1 MAEARIYTMSGEEV
15 GTLDLPEEM
24 FGTNASTHLLWEV
37 VRAESINTRQGTV
50 STLTRSQVN
59 ASGKKPWRQKGTGQ
73 ARSGRK
79 SSPIWRGGGVAFG
92 PKPRPWKIRL
102 NRKVRRKALAGIL
115 SERLAEG
122 NLRIIRDLESSGR
135 TREVADMLSCHECTG
150 RRTMILVDDRGEMV
164 FRAARNIPRVST
176 AMAGSVSVR
185 DLVNAEV
192 VLVSEVA
199 VDLLKER
206 LI

>member
-15 GTLDLPEEM
+15 GRTDLPEEM
-24 FGTNASTHLLWEV
+24 FGTNVSTYILWEV
-37 VRAESINTRQGTV
+37 VRAESINARQGTV
-50 STLTRSQVN
+50 GTLGRSDVN

-73 ARSGRK
+73 ARSGSK

-92 PKPRPWKIRL
+92 PQSRPWKVRL

-122 NLRIIRDLESSGR
+122 NLRIIRDLQSSGR
-135 TREVADMLSCHECTG
+135 TREIADMLGSHECAG
-150 RRTMILVDDRGEMV
+150 RRTVILVESGDDMV
-164 FRAARNIPRVST
+164 FRAARNIPKVS
-176 AMAGSVSVR
+176 AAIADSVSVR

>member
-15 GTLDLPEEM
+15 GRMDLPEEM
-24 FGTNASTHLLWEV
+24 FGTNASTYLLWEV
-37 VRAESINTRQGTV
+37 VRAESINARQGTV

-92 PKPRPWKIRL
+92 PKPRPWKVRL

-122 NLRIIRDLESSGR
+122 NFRIIRDLESSGR
-135 TREVADMLSCHECTG
+135 TREVADMLASHDCSG
-150 RRTMILVDDRGEMV
+150 RRTMILVDNGADMV

-176 AMAGSVSVR
+176 SVANSVSVR

>member
-15 GTLDLPEEM
+15 GRMDLPEEM
-24 FGTNASTHLLWEV
+24 FGTNASTYLLWEV
-37 VRAESINTRQGTV
+37 VRAESINARQGTV

-92 PKPRPWKIRL
+92 PKPRPWKVRL
-102 NRKVRRKALAGIL
+102 NKKVRRKALAGIL

-122 NLRIIRDLESSGR
+122 NLRIIRDLASTGR
-135 TREVADMLSCHECTG
+135 TREVADMLTSHECVG
-150 RRTMILVDDRGEMV
+150 RRTMILVDSSAEMV
-164 FRAARNIPRVST
+164 FRASRNIPRVST
-176 AMAGSVSVR
+176 AIANSVSVR

>member
-15 GTLDLPEEM
+15 GRADLPEEM
-24 FGTNASTHLLWEV
+24 FGTNVSTYLLWEV
-37 VRAESINTRQGTV
+37 VRAESLNARQGNA
-50 STLTRSQVN
+50 STLGRSQVK

-73 ARSGRK
+73 ARSGSK
-79 SSPIWRGGGVAFG
+79 TSPIWRGGGVAFG
-92 PKPRPWKIRL
+92 PSPRPWKVKL

-122 NLRIIRDLESSGR
+122 NLKIIRDLDSSGH
-135 TREVADMLSCHECTG
+135 TREVADMLTSHDCSG
-150 RRTMILVDDRGEMV
+150 RRTMILVDGTGDMV
-164 FRAARNIPRVST
+164 LRAARNIPRVST

-192 VLVSEVA
+192 VLISEVA

>member
-15 GTLDLPEEM
+15 GRMDLPEEM
-24 FGTNASTHLLWEV
+24 FGTNASTYLLWEV
-37 VRAESINTRQGTV
+37 VRAESINARQGTV

-92 PKPRPWKIRL
+92 PKPRPWKVRL
-102 NRKVRRKALAGIL
+102 NKKVRRKALAGIL

-122 NLRIIRDLESSGR
+122 NLRIIRDLESTGR
-135 TREVADMLSCHECTG
+135 TREVADMLTSHECAG
-150 RRTMILVDDRGEMV
+150 RRTMILVDSSAEMV
-164 FRAARNIPRVST
+164 FRASRNIPRVST
-176 AMAGSVSVR
+176 AIANSVSVR